1 MELDSC
7 CHVKSSNIRSSTHS
21 SRMHEF
27 LKLPLTLIVL
37 CLTISG
43 ASLQAQGYRSSV
55 DMRILH
61 QPESVEIGG
70 RRMVYYELVLTNFS
84 SDTIA
89 VQTLRVVTV
98 RDSVLIASFTP
109 EDLKKRFANI
119 PTVATGNPDT
129 LLLCPGAAGILYIEV
144 TGEKLADPIRHVMEG
159 TQLSRGKKSMIR
171 VQDEG
176 WTVKHVPIILGAP
189 LRNGA
194 WVAIYDPAWVR
205 GHRRVI
211 YTMDGK
217 ARIPGRFAI
226 DFMQVNDK
234 GQYANGDENII
245 ANWYGYGADVLAVAD
260 GTIVTVRDD
269 FQEVK
274 TISAHPA
281 VPAEKATG
289 NYIVLDIGNNH
300 FAFYEHLKP
309 GSIRVRPGQ
318 KIRKGDVVASL
329 GFTGQTTGP
338 HLHFHMADR
347 NSPLGADGI
356 PFVFES
362 FNQLGVYNDLSR
374 MGQHRWDASGNSN
387 GKKITNERPVP
398 NAVVQFAK

>member
-1 MELDSC
+1 
-7 CHVKSSNIRSSTHS
+7 
-21 SRMHEF
+21 MHGF
-27 LKLPLTLIVL
+27 FKLPLTLIVL
-37 CLTISG
+37 CVTISG
-43 ASLQAQGYRSSV
+43 TTLQAQGYRLSV
-55 DMRILH
+55 DMRMLH
-61 QPESVEIGG
+61 QPESVAIGG
-70 RRMVYYELVLTNFS
+70 RRMIYYELVLTNFS

-89 VQTLRVVTV
+89 LQTLRVVTV
-98 RDSVLIASFTP
+98 RDSVLVASFTS

-129 LLLCPGAAGILYIEV
+129 LLLRPGAASILYIEIA
-144 TGEKLADPIRHVMEG
+144 GEKLTDPIRHVMEG
-159 TQLSRGKKSMIR
+159 TLLSRGKKSMIR
-171 VQDEG
+171 IQDEG
-176 WTVKHVPIILGAP
+176 WTVKHTPIILGAP
-189 LRNGA
+189 LRNGP
-194 WVAIYDPAWVR
+194 WVAIYDPAWAR

-211 YTMDGK
+211 YTMNGK

-226 DFMQVNDK
+226 DFMLLNDK
-234 GQYANGDENII
+234 GQYAKENEDVV

-260 GTIVTVRDD
+260 GTVVTVRDD

-274 TISAHPA
+274 TVSAHPA

-289 NYIVLDIGNNH
+289 NDIVLDIGNNH

-338 HLHFHMADR
+338 HLHFHVADR
-347 NSPLGADGI
+347 NSPLGAEGI

-362 FNQLGVYNDLSR
+362 FSQLGVYNDLSR

-387 GKKITNERPVP
+387 GKKIANERPVP
-398 NAVVQFAK
+398 NAVVQFTK